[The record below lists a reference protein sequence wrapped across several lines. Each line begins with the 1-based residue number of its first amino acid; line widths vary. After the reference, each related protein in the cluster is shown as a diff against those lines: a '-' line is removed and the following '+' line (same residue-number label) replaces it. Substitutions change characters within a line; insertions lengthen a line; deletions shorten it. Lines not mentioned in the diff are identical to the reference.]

1 MPNAAPHAPAVSNLR
16 WVVLGLVFFASAINY
31 ADRQIIA
38 LLKPVLE
45 ADLGWSNS
53 DYAGIIEK
61 FQLATACSLMLAGW
75 FVDRVGVRK
84 GYAWGVGVWSLAAM
98 AHGVAYTIGQF
109 TGARVVLAVAETVNT
124 PAAIKTTSAWF
135 LPRERSLAM
144 GIVNSAPNLGAIFVP
159 LLVPA
164 LALALGWRAAFLIT
178 GGIGFVWLAVWLVM
192 GKRSDAV
199 EEAGEVDV
207 AAVEGAKTP
216 WLSLLADRRT
226 WAVAGAK
233 FLTDMGWW
241 FLLFWGPDFFHRQF
255 GLGLDKLGPPLAIVY
270 GLAACGAFGGG
281 YIASRLLAAGINVN
295 LARKGVMLGG
305 ALLVLPIPL
314 ALGAQ
319 NYWIAALILGVAL
332 AGHQIFSTNIFAFT
346 ADVFPAK
353 VIGAVIGIGGTGGTL
368 GGLGIQSFTGWT
380 LDNGGGYLP
389 MFAVVAGA
397 YLLALLWIH
406 LWVPRIVPAE

>member
-1 MPNAAPHAPAVSNLR
+1 MAAASRLR
-16 WVVLGLVFFASAINY
+16 WVVLALVFTASAINY

-45 ADLGWSNS
+45 ADLGWTNS

-61 FQLATACSLMLAGW
+61 FQLATALSLMAAGW
-75 FVDRVGVRK
+75 FVDRVGVRR

-98 AHGVAYTIGQF
+98 AHGLAYTIGQF

-124 PAAIKTTSAWF
+124 PAAIKTTTAWF
-135 LPRERSLAM
+135 PAKERSLAM

-178 GGIGFVWLAVWLVM
+178 GGIGFVWLAAWLVM

-199 EEAGEVDV
+199 EEAGAVDV
-207 AAVEGAKTP
+207 AAVEGAPTP

-255 GLGLDKLGPPLAIVY
+255 GLGLDRLGPPLAIVY
-270 GLAACGAFGGG
+270 GLAACGSFAGG
-281 YIASRLLAAGINVN
+281 YIASRLLAAGVNVN

-305 ALLVLPIPL
+305 ALLVAPIPL
-314 ALGAQ
+314 VLGAQ
-319 NYWIAALILGVAL
+319 SYWVAALVLGIAL
-332 AGHQIFSTNIFAFT
+332 AGHQAFSTNIFAFT

-353 VIGAVIGIGGTGGTL
+353 VIGAVIGIGATAGTL
-368 GGLGIQSFTGWT
+368 GGLGIQTFTGWT

-397 YLLALLWIH
+397 YLLALAWIH
-406 LWVPRIVPAE
+406 LLVPRITPAD

>member
-1 MPNAAPHAPAVSNLR
+1 MAAASRLR
-16 WVVLGLVFFASAINY
+16 WVVLALVFTASAINY

-45 ADLGWSNS
+45 ADLGWTNS

-61 FQLATACSLMLAGW
+61 FQLATACSLMAAGW
-75 FVDRVGVRK
+75 FVDRVGVRR

-98 AHGVAYTIGQF
+98 AHGLAYTIGQF

-124 PAAIKTTSAWF
+124 PAAIKTTTAWF
-135 LPRERSLAM
+135 PAKERSLAM

-178 GGIGFVWLAVWLVM
+178 GGIGFVWLAAWLVM
-192 GKRSDAV
+192 GRRSDAV
-199 EEAGEVDV
+199 EEEGAVDV
-207 AAVEGAKTP
+207 AAVEGAPTP

-255 GLGLDKLGPPLAIVY
+255 GLGLDRLGPPLAIVY
-270 GLAACGAFGGG
+270 GLAACGSFAGG
-281 YIASRLLAAGINVN
+281 YIASRLLAAGVNVN

-305 ALLVLPIPL
+305 ALLVAPIPL
-314 ALGAQ
+314 VLGAQ
-319 NYWIAALILGVAL
+319 SYWVAALVLGIAL
-332 AGHQIFSTNIFAFT
+332 AGHQAFSTNIFAFT

-353 VIGAVIGIGGTGGTL
+353 VIGAVIGIGATAGTL
-368 GGLGIQSFTGWT
+368 GGLGIQTFTGWT

-397 YLLALLWIH
+397 YLLALAWIH
-406 LWVPRIVPAE
+406 LLVPRITPAD

>member
-1 MPNAAPHAPAVSNLR
+1 MAAASRLR
-16 WVVLGLVFFASAINY
+16 WVVLALVFTASAINY

-45 ADLGWSNS
+45 ADLGWTNS

-61 FQLATACSLMLAGW
+61 FQLATALSLMAAGW
-75 FVDRVGVRK
+75 FVDRVGVRR

-98 AHGVAYTIGQF
+98 AHGLAYTIGQF

-124 PAAIKTTSAWF
+124 PAAIKTTTAWF
-135 LPRERSLAM
+135 PAKERSLAM

-178 GGIGFVWLAVWLVM
+178 GGIGFVWLAAWLVM

-199 EEAGEVDV
+199 EEAGAVDV
-207 AAVEGAKTP
+207 AAVEGGPTP

-255 GLGLDKLGPPLAIVY
+255 GLGLDRLGPPLAIVY
-270 GLAACGAFGGG
+270 GLAACGSFAGG
-281 YIASRLLAAGINVN
+281 YVASRLLAAGVNVN

-305 ALLVLPIPL
+305 ALLVAPIPL
-314 ALGAQ
+314 VLGAQ
-319 NYWIAALILGVAL
+319 SYWVAALVLGIAL
-332 AGHQIFSTNIFAFT
+332 AGHQAFSTNIFAFT

-353 VIGAVIGIGGTGGTL
+353 VIGAVIGIGATAGTL
-368 GGLGIQSFTGWT
+368 GGLGIQTFTGWT

-397 YLLALLWIH
+397 YLLALAWIH
-406 LWVPRIVPAE
+406 LLVPRITPAD

>member
-1 MPNAAPHAPAVSNLR
+1 MAAASRLR
-16 WVVLGLVFFASAINY
+16 WVVLALVFTASAINY

-45 ADLGWSNS
+45 ADLGWTNS

-61 FQLATACSLMLAGW
+61 FQLATALSLMAAGW
-75 FVDRVGVRK
+75 FVDRVGVRR

-98 AHGVAYTIGQF
+98 AHGLAYTIGQF

-124 PAAIKTTSAWF
+124 PAAIKTTTAWF
-135 LPRERSLAM
+135 PAKERSLAM

-178 GGIGFVWLAVWLVM
+178 GGIGFVWLAAWLVM
-192 GKRSDAV
+192 GKRSEAV
-199 EEAGEVDV
+199 EEEGAVDV
-207 AAVEGAKTP
+207 AAVEGAPTP

-255 GLGLDKLGPPLAIVY
+255 GLGLDRLGPPLALVY

-281 YIASRLLAAGINVN
+281 FVASRLLAAGVNVN
-295 LARKGVMLGG
+295 LARKAVMLGG

-319 NYWIAALILGVAL
+319 NYWVAALVLGIAL
-332 AGHQIFSTNIFAFT
+332 AGHQAFSTNIFAFT

-353 VIGAVIGIGGTGGTL
+353 VIGAVIGIGATAGTL
-368 GGLGIQSFTGWT
+368 GGLGIQTFTGWT

-397 YLLALLWIH
+397 YLLALAWIH
-406 LWVPRIVPAE
+406 LLVPKITPAD

>member
-1 MPNAAPHAPAVSNLR
+1 MAAASRLR
-16 WVVLGLVFFASAINY
+16 WVVLALVFTASAINY

-45 ADLGWSNS
+45 ADLGWTNS

-61 FQLATACSLMLAGW
+61 FQLATALSLMAAGW
-75 FVDRVGVRK
+75 FVDRVGVRR

-98 AHGVAYTIGQF
+98 AHGLAYTIGQF

-124 PAAIKTTSAWF
+124 PAAIKTTTAWF
-135 LPRERSLAM
+135 PAKERSLAM

-178 GGIGFVWLAVWLVM
+178 GGIGFVWLAAWLVM
-192 GKRSDAV
+192 GRRSDAV
-199 EEAGEVDV
+199 EEAGAVDV
-207 AAVEGAKTP
+207 AAVEGAPTP

-270 GLAACGAFGGG
+270 GLAACGSFAGG
-281 YIASRLLAAGINVN
+281 YIASRLLAAGVNVN

-305 ALLVLPIPL
+305 ALLVAPIPL
-314 ALGAQ
+314 VLGAES
-319 NYWIAALILGVAL
+319 YWVAALVLGIAL
-332 AGHQIFSTNIFAFT
+332 AGHQAFSTNIFAFT

-353 VIGAVIGIGGTGGTL
+353 VIGAVIGIGATAGTL
-368 GGLGIQSFTGWT
+368 GGLGIQTFTGWT

-397 YLLALLWIH
+397 YLLALAWIH
-406 LWVPRIVPAE
+406 LLVPRITPAD

>member
-1 MPNAAPHAPAVSNLR
+1 MAAASRLR
-16 WVVLGLVFFASAINY
+16 WVVLALVFTASAINY

-45 ADLGWSNS
+45 ADLGWTNS

-61 FQLATACSLMLAGW
+61 FQLATALSLMAAGW
-75 FVDRVGVRK
+75 FVDRVGVRR

-98 AHGVAYTIGQF
+98 AHGLAYTIGQF

-124 PAAIKTTSAWF
+124 PAAIKTTTAWF
-135 LPRERSLAM
+135 PAKERSLAM

-178 GGIGFVWLAVWLVM
+178 GGIGFVWLAAWLVM
-192 GKRSDAV
+192 GKRSEAV
-199 EEAGEVDV
+199 EEEGAVDV
-207 AAVEGAKTP
+207 AAVEGAPPP

-255 GLGLDKLGPPLAIVY
+255 GLGLDRLGPPLALVY

-281 YIASRLLAAGINVN
+281 FVASRLLAAGVNVN
-295 LARKGVMLGG
+295 LARKAVMLGG

-319 NYWIAALILGVAL
+319 NYWVAALVLGIAL
-332 AGHQIFSTNIFAFT
+332 AGHQAFSTNIFAFT

-353 VIGAVIGIGGTGGTL
+353 VIGAVIGIGATAGTL
-368 GGLGIQSFTGWT
+368 GGLGIQTFTGWT

-397 YLLALLWIH
+397 YLLALAWIH
-406 LWVPRIVPAE
+406 LLVPRITPAD